1 MKILDRIPRFLT
13 SAVVTAGV
21 LYLTLAPR
29 PFGSVRIPLFEGADK
44 VVHFMMF
51 FATAFAYH
59 FDFRRGK
66 KPVDEARLM
75 GWIFVSLSA
84 FGGLIELAQWKMRM
98 GRSGDWYDLLA
109 DIAGAVYGIILAW
122 LISAKTN
129 IDDRR

>member
-13 SAVVTAGV
+13 SAVVAAGV

-51 FATAFAYH
+51 LAMAFAYH

-122 LISAKTN
+122 LISAKN
-129 IDDRR
+129 KH

>member
-29 PFGSVRIPLFEGADK
+29 PFGSVRIPLFKGADK

-51 FATAFAYH
+51 FAMAFAYH

-122 LISAKTN
+122 LISAKN
-129 IDDRR
+129 KH

>member
-51 FATAFAYH
+51 FAMAFAYH

-84 FGGLIELAQWKMRM
+84 FGGLIEFAQWKMRM

-122 LISAKTN
+122 LISAKN
-129 IDDRR
+129 KH

>member
-51 FATAFAYH
+51 FAMAFAYH

-109 DIAGAVYGIILAW
+109 DIAGDVYGIILAW
-122 LISAKTN
+122 LKKKKN
-129 IDDRR
+129 KH

>member
-1 MKILDRIPRFLT
+1 MKILDGIPRFLT

-51 FATAFAYH
+51 FAMAFAYH

-122 LISAKTN
+122 LISAKN
-129 IDDRR
+129 KH

>member
-1 MKILDRIPRFLT
+1 MKILDKIPRFLT

-51 FATAFAYH
+51 FAMAFAYH

-66 KPVDEARLM
+66 KPVDEARFM

-122 LISAKTN
+122 LISAKN
-129 IDDRR
+129 KH

>member
-51 FATAFAYH
+51 FAMAFAYH

-75 GWIFVSLSA
+75 GWIFVSLLA

-122 LISAKTN
+122 LISAKN
-129 IDDRR
+129 KH

>member
-51 FATAFAYH
+51 FAMAFAYH

-75 GWIFVSLSA
+75 GWIFVRLSA

-122 LISAKTN
+122 LISAKN
-129 IDDRR
+129 KH

>member
-51 FATAFAYH
+51 FAMAFAYH

-84 FGGLIELAQWKMRM
+84 FGGLIELAQWKMRI
-98 GRSGDWYDLLA
+98 GRSGDWYDLIA

-122 LISAKTN
+122 LISAKN
-129 IDDRR
+129 KH

>member
-51 FATAFAYH
+51 FAMAFAYH

-66 KPVDEARLM
+66 KPVDEACLM

-122 LISAKTN
+122 LISAKN
-129 IDDRR
+129 KH

>member
-29 PFGSVRIPLFEGADK
+29 PFGSVRIPLFEGADN

-51 FATAFAYH
+51 FAMAFAYH

-122 LISAKTN
+122 LISAKN
-129 IDDRR
+129 KH

>member
-1 MKILDRIPRFLT
+1 MKIMDRIPRFLT

-51 FATAFAYH
+51 FAMAFAYH

-122 LISAKTN
+122 LISAKN
-129 IDDRR
+129 KH

>member
-13 SAVVTAGV
+13 SAVVTVGV

-51 FATAFAYH
+51 FAMAFAYH

-122 LISAKTN
+122 LISAKN
-129 IDDRR
+129 KH

>member
-1 MKILDRIPRFLT
+1 MKILDKIPRFLT

-51 FATAFAYH
+51 FAMAFAYH

-98 GRSGDWYDLLA
+98 VRSGDWYDLLA

-122 LISAKTN
+122 LISAKN
-129 IDDRR
+129 KH

>member
-13 SAVVTAGV
+13 SAIVTAGV

-51 FATAFAYH
+51 FAMAFAYH

-122 LISAKTN
+122 LISAKN
-129 IDDRR
+129 KH

>member
-29 PFGSVRIPLFEGADK
+29 PFGRVRIPLFEGADK

-51 FATAFAYH
+51 LAMAFAYH

-122 LISAKTN
+122 LISAKN
-129 IDDRR
+129 KH

>member
-51 FATAFAYH
+51 FAMAFAYH

-109 DIAGAVYGIILAW
+109 DIAGTVYGIILAW
-122 LISAKTN
+122 LISAKN
-129 IDDRR
+129 KH

>member
-51 FATAFAYH
+51 FAMAFAYH

-98 GRSGDWYDLLA
+98 GHSGDWYDLLA

-122 LISAKTN
+122 LISAKN
-129 IDDRR
+129 KH

>member
-51 FATAFAYH
+51 LAMAFAYH

-84 FGGLIELAQWKMRM
+84 FGGLIELAQWKMWM

-122 LISAKTN
+122 LISAKN
-129 IDDRR
+129 KH

>member
-1 MKILDRIPRFLT
+1 MDRIPRFLT

-51 FATAFAYH
+51 FAMAFAYH

-122 LISAKTN
+122 LISSKN
-129 IDDRR
+129 KH

>member
-51 FATAFAYH
+51 FAMAFAYH
-59 FDFRRGK
+59 FDSRRGK

-84 FGGLIELAQWKMRM
+84 FGGLIELAQWKMWM

-122 LISAKTN
+122 LISAKN
-129 IDDRR
+129 KH

>member
-29 PFGSVRIPLFEGADK
+29 PFGSVRIPLFEGADR

-51 FATAFAYH
+51 FAMAFAYH

-122 LISAKTN
+122 LISAKN
-129 IDDRR
+129 KH

>member
-1 MKILDRIPRFLT
+1 
-13 SAVVTAGV
+13 
-21 LYLTLAPR
+21 
-29 PFGSVRIPLFEGADK
+29 
-44 VVHFMMF
+44 MMF
-51 FATAFAYH
+51 FAMAFAYH

-109 DIAGAVYGIILAW
+109 DIAGTVYGIILAW
-122 LISAKTN
+122 LISAKN
-129 IDDRR
+129 KH

>member
-13 SAVVTAGV
+13 SAVATAGV

-51 FATAFAYH
+51 LAMAFAYH

-122 LISAKTN
+122 LISAKN
-129 IDDRR
+129 KH

>member
-29 PFGSVRIPLFEGADK
+29 PFGSVRIPLFEEADK

-51 FATAFAYH
+51 FAMAFAYH

-66 KPVDEARLM
+66 TPVDEARLM

-122 LISAKTN
+122 LISAKN
-129 IDDRR
+129 KH

>member
-51 FATAFAYH
+51 FAMAFAYH

-66 KPVDEARLM
+66 KSVDEARLM

-122 LISAKTN
+122 LISSKN
-129 IDDRR
+129 KH

>member
-51 FATAFAYH
+51 FAMAFAYH

-109 DIAGAVYGIILAW
+109 DIAGAIYGIILAW
-122 LISAKTN
+122 LISAKN
-129 IDDRR
+129 EH

>member
-51 FATAFAYH
+51 FAMAFAYH

-98 GRSGDWYDLLA
+98 GRSGDWYDLLT

-122 LISAKTN
+122 LISAKN
-129 IDDRR
+129 KH

>member
-51 FATAFAYH
+51 FAMAFAYH
-59 FDFRRGK
+59 FDFPRGK

-109 DIAGAVYGIILAW
+109 DIAGAVYGIILTW
-122 LISAKTN
+122 LISAKN
-129 IDDRR
+129 KH

>member
-1 MKILDRIPRFLT
+1 MKILDRMPRFLT

-51 FATAFAYH
+51 FAMAFAYH

-122 LISAKTN
+122 LISAKTKH
-129 IDDRR
+129 

>member
-51 FATAFAYH
+51 FAMAFAYH

-98 GRSGDWYDLLA
+98 GCSGDWYDLLA

-122 LISAKTN
+122 LISAKN
-129 IDDRR
+129 KH

>member
-29 PFGSVRIPLFEGADK
+29 PFWSVRIPLFEGADK

-51 FATAFAYH
+51 FAMAFAYH

-122 LISAKTN
+122 LISAKN
-129 IDDRR
+129 KH

>member
-51 FATAFAYH
+51 LSMAFAYH

-84 FGGLIELAQWKMRM
+84 FGGLIELVQWKMRM

-122 LISAKTN
+122 LISAKN
-129 IDDRR
+129 KH

>member
-51 FATAFAYH
+51 FAMAFAYH

-109 DIAGAVYGIILAW
+109 DIAGAVYGIILVW
-122 LISAKTN
+122 LISAKN
-129 IDDRR
+129 KH

>member
-13 SAVVTAGV
+13 SAVVTAVV

-51 FATAFAYH
+51 FAMAFAYH

-122 LISAKTN
+122 LISAKN
-129 IDDRR
+129 KH

>member
-21 LYLTLAPR
+21 LFLTLAPR

-51 FATAFAYH
+51 FAMAFAYH

-122 LISAKTN
+122 LISAKN
-129 IDDRR
+129 KH

>member
-51 FATAFAYH
+51 FAMAFAYH

-66 KPVDEARLM
+66 KLVDEARLM
-75 GWIFVSLSA
+75 GWIFVSLSV

-122 LISAKTN
+122 LISAKN
-129 IDDRR
+129 KH

>member
-13 SAVVTAGV
+13 SAVITAGV

-51 FATAFAYH
+51 FAMAFAYH

-122 LISAKTN
+122 LISAKN
-129 IDDRR
+129 KH

>member
-51 FATAFAYH
+51 FAMAFAYH

-109 DIAGAVYGIILAW
+109 DIAGTVYGIILAW
-122 LISAKTN
+122 LVSAKN
-129 IDDRR
+129 KH

>member
-51 FATAFAYH
+51 LAMAFAYH

-109 DIAGAVYGIILAW
+109 DIAGTVYGIILAW
-122 LISAKTN
+122 LISAKN
-129 IDDRR
+129 KH